1 MPSKL
6 QKSKKSG
13 VHSMQR
19 LLTNLLLVVTLA
31 LLNDTALAQQQFD
44 GHWSVEATPERG
56 TCSRAHRYRV
66 VIESGTIRNG
76 GSRRFK
82 IAGGLAPDGRIRGS
96 VQGSKTR
103 VDVTGSLSGR
113 SGSGTWTSAER
124 VNCSGRW
131 NAEKRN

>member
-1 MPSKL
+1 
-6 QKSKKSG
+6 
-13 VHSMQR
+13 MQR
-19 LLTNLLLVVTLA
+19 IPTNLALAFTMA
-31 LLNDTALAQQQFD
+31 LLNGTALAQQQFD

-66 VIESGTIRNG
+66 VIENGTIRNG
-76 GSRRFK
+76 GSRRFHT
-82 IAGGLAPDGRIRGS
+82 AGGLEPDGRIRGS

-113 SGSGTWTSAER
+113 SGSGTWTSAGR

-131 NAEKRN
+131 NAEKRSYSSGAG